1 MTRTSTFAAQTAA
14 RITDRFDRA
23 FDALTDQ
30 LQAIIDD
37 PRTSDADRTAAMDEL
52 RALQGQR
59 HDIVST
65 SGTGSGSAAIAA
77 DRWTDRLDDLVADAG
92 DTYLGDDSVLGG
104 DIRVGGRIE
113 GFFSARPNVA
123 DGRALME
130 MYEND
135 PEAFRAMWSDL
146 GAEERQ
152 LAMFSLQQEAQVT
165 AQMTTMIT
173 NLMQSQHS
181 AAMAVARNLS
191 V

>member
-1 MTRTSTFAAQTAA
+1 MTTVSTYAADNAA

-30 LQAIIDD
+30 LRAVIDD

-52 RALQGQR
+52 RALQNER

-65 SGTGSGSAAIAA
+65 GGTASGSAAIAA
-77 DRWTDRLDDLVADAG
+77 DRWNDRLDDLVADAG
-92 DTYLGDDSVLGG
+92 DTYFGDDHV
-104 DIRVGGRIE
+104 VGGEIRSPFRVD
-113 GFFSARPNVA
+113 GFFEARPNVA

-135 PEAFRAMWSDL
+135 PDAFRAMWSDL